1 MRNFNN
7 AMKFTDNTSTEFGN
21 VNAIIEK
28 INKLNAQ
35 RSEALRNIPN
45 FAEYNDEQRTK
56 RTQAAK
62 EKINQNHD
70 LWLAEAKKGIE
81 RQERVLKF
89 EINQKRHPET
99 TVTEFDRMGGQTDA
113 KKMQAALDLNNA
125 IGLMSLLKQKFPT
138 EIVKDLFE
146 QGKIEL
152 ASTLIDVGLKI
163 PTENTD
169 EQNEREKFV
178 SVANGINKALGVT
191 PLMQELAYTERAKK
205 EIDFST
211 AQYQDSLNVRPENMI
226 GHALTENR
234 LDAELDNTLANLEK

>member
-1 MRNFNN
+1 MDRFN
-7 AMKFTDNTSTEFGN
+7 KPQFLDTTTEFGN

-35 RSEALRNIPN
+35 RTDALRNIPN
-45 FAEYNDEQRTK
+45 FAEYNDEERTK
-56 RTQAAK
+56 RTQAAR
-62 EKINQNHD
+62 EKINNSHD

-81 RQERVLKF
+81 RQERVLKL

-113 KKMQAALDLNNA
+113 KKMQSALDLNNA

-146 QGKIEL
+146 QGKVEL

-163 PTENTD
+163 PTGNTD
-169 EQNEREKFV
+169 EQNERAKFV
-178 SVANGINKALGVT
+178 SVSNGINKALGVT
-191 PLMQELAYTERAKK
+191 PLMKELAYTERAKK
-205 EIDFST
+205 EVELST
-211 AQYQDSLNVRPENMI
+211 AQYIDSVNARPENMI
-226 GHALTENR
+226 SRGFAESQLNT
-234 LDAELDNTLANLEK
+234 ELDNTLANLEK